1 MDKEKNDALDEKLS
15 KIVEEFSKKQN
26 VWNKDINSL
35 SSKINSELNKLIE
48 LSAESISK
56 RQILI
61 EERTKMYYKIYLDL
75 PKIKN
80 SKKKYFEF
88 YSTKYQIKTN
98 SGDKNKLIDA
108 DVGYLEAK
116 LDCIENYILFLTES
130 IKTLDHIIWSVKN
143 RIELY
148 NISGLD

>member
-1 MDKEKNDALDEKLS
+1 MDKNSELDNKLS
-15 KIVEEFSKKQN
+15 KIVDEFYKKQEI
-26 VWNKDINSL
+26 WNTDINKL

-61 EERTKMYYKIYLDL
+61 EERTKMYYKIYIDL
-75 PKIKN
+75 PKVKN
-80 SKKKYFEF
+80 ARKKQFEY
-88 YSTKYQIKTN
+88 YSTNYQIKTT
-98 SGDKNKLIDA
+98 SGDKTKLIDS
-108 DVGYLEAK
+108 DVSYLEAK
-116 LDCIENYILFLTES
+116 LDCIENYIQFLSES
-130 IKTLDHIIWSVKN
+130 IKTVDHIIWSVKN